1 MKIKKMQIQKLYL
14 KLPKKVCDELAD
26 VIKSYKIDNNYRLS
40 HFLAQ
45 CGHESNNFNVAI
57 ENLNYSEQGL
67 LKVFP
72 RYFDKIT
79 SKYYAK
85 RPELIANM
93 VYSNRMGN
101 TEKGDGWK
109 YIGRGYI
116 QLTGKNNYKAFGD
129 YISINLVQ
137 QPDLV
142 ATKYALSSAAWYF
155 EKKKLWS
162 ICDEGIEIETIK
174 KLTYLING
182 GYNGLD
188 DRISKT
194 NVFYKLLL

>member
-1 MKIKKMQIQKLYL
+1 MMQIQKLSL
-14 KLPKKVCDELAD
+14 KIPKKVFDELD
-26 VIKSYKIDNNYRLS
+26 SVIKIYNINSIQRLS

-45 CGHESNNFNVAI
+45 CGHESNNFLVTS
-57 ENLNYSEQGL
+57 ENLNYSDIGL

-72 RYFDKIT
+72 KYFDKIS
-79 SKYYAK
+79 SKAYAK
-85 RPELIANM
+85 RPELIANT

-101 TEKGDGWK
+101 GDRASGDGYK
-109 YIGRGYI
+109 FRGRGYI
-116 QLTGKNNYKAFGD
+116 QLTGKNNYKLFGD
-129 YISINLVQ
+129 YISVDIISS
-137 QPDLV
+137 PDLV

-155 EKKKLWS
+155 EKKKLWAV
-162 ICDEGIEIETIK
+162 CDEGIEIENIK

-194 NVFYKLLL
+194 NIFYNILL